1 MDAQVFKRVASVL
14 YSGGRA
20 EWGPGQWGFR
30 CINVATLNDAV
41 DLMNNG
47 TCDIV
52 MGGLEQD
59 EVATVQGAG
68 KSGVGG
74 GNGQLQRAG
83 GRVQWLYQHEEG
95 QGGGRP
101 VQPGTLTSTQMLLR
115 LTDVNHVCGSTCS
128 P

>member
-1 MDAQVFKRVASVL
+1 MFKRVASVL

-30 CINVATLNDAV
+30 CISVATLNDAV

-74 GNGQLQRAG
+74 ETGSCNGRG
-83 GRVQWLYQHEEG
+83 GECSGSISTRRGRVG
-95 QGGGRP
+95 KGRWMFNQAP
-101 VQPGTLTSTQMLLR
+101 
-115 LTDVNHVCGSTCS
+115 
-128 P
+128 